1 MTEHGHDPA
10 AGPDVDHDGTNIDL
24 VFGKAV
30 IKGALIGLP
39 SMVVFITLAVWW
51 VTGQSLET
59 SVATGLLP
67 GVLFGVFGGG
77 FIGML
82 GAMDH

>member
-1 MTEHGHDPA
+1 MTDHGHGTA
-10 AGPDVDHDGTNIDL
+10 NGNGGDHDGNIDM

-30 IKGALIGLP
+30 MKGALIGLP
-39 SMVVFITLAVWW
+39 LMVVFMIAAVWL
-51 VTGQSLET
+51 VTDQSLET
-59 SVATGLLP
+59 SIATGLLP

-77 FIGML
+77 FVGMI

>member
-1 MTEHGHDPA
+1 MTDHEHGPA
-10 AGPDVDHDGTNIDL
+10 GEGGDHDGDNIDL
-24 VFGKAV
+24 TFGKAV
-30 IKGALIGLP
+30 MKGALVGLP
-39 SMVVFITLAVWW
+39 LMVVFVTAAVWL
-51 VTGQSLET
+51 VTDQSLET
-59 SVATGLLP
+59 SIATGLLP

>member
-1 MTEHGHDPA
+1 MTEHEHDPTSDH
-10 AGPDVDHDGTNIDL
+10 GGDHDGENIDL
-24 VFGKAV
+24 TFGKAV
-30 IKGALIGLP
+30 IKGALVGLP
-39 SMVVFITLAVWW
+39 LMVVFITLAVWW
-51 VTGQSLET
+51 VTDQSLET
-59 SVATGLLP
+59 SAATGLLP

>member
-1 MTEHGHDPA
+1 MTEHDHDPPA
-10 AGPDVDHDGTNIDL
+10 DQGGDHDGENIDL

-30 IKGALIGLP
+30 MKGALIGLP
-39 SMVVFITLAVWW
+39 LMLVFITLAVWW

-59 SVATGLLP
+59 SVATSLLP

-82 GAMDH
+82 GALDH

>member
-10 AGPDVDHDGTNIDL
+10 SGRGGDHDGENIDL
-24 VFGKAV
+24 AFGKAV

-39 SMVVFITLAVWW
+39 LMVVFITLAVWW

-59 SVATGLLP
+59 SVATSLLP

-82 GAMDH
+82 GALDH

>member
-1 MTEHGHDPA
+1 MTDHGHGTA
-10 AGPDVDHDGTNIDL
+10 NGNGGDHDRANTDL

-39 SMVVFITLAVWW
+39 LMVVFIIAAVWL
-51 VTGQSLET
+51 VTDQTLET
-59 SVATGLLP
+59 SIATGLLP

-77 FIGML
+77 FVGMI